1 MSERVRG
8 YAAWTPRSKT
18 LVLLEQ
24 VEAVLDE
31 YAAHLPLT
39 VRQIFYR
46 LVGNHGYAKTEKAY
60 DNLGEMLNRARRAG
74 RVDFDN
80 IRDDGVTK
88 VIPLAFTSRE
98 AFIATA
104 KRLAANYKMD
114 RQHGQAQYVELWVE
128 AAGMVP
134 MLAEVVGEY
143 GIPTY
148 SSGGFDS
155 LTAKHDAAERITG
168 RAVPTLI
175 LHVGDHDPSGVA
187 MFNAVAEDIEAMVD
201 ADYGE
206 VTFDRIAVRPEQI
219 RRYNLPTAPPKAHDK
234 RSAWVGGGTVQA
246 EALPPDVLTAE
257 VRQAVLSLIDLD
269 ALTEVH
275 DLERAEGERV
285 SADIDRLL
293 SSEDEDDDTDD

>member
-1 MSERVRG
+1 VTERVRG

-18 LVLLEQ
+18 LALLDQ
-24 VEAVLDE
+24 VQAVLDE
-31 YAAHLPLT
+31 YADHLPLT

-46 LVGNHGYAKTEKAY
+46 LVGNHGYAKTELAY
-60 DNLGEMLNRARRAG
+60 DNLGEMLNRARRAR

-80 IRDDGVTK
+80 IRDDGVTAQ
-88 VIPLAFTSRE
+88 IPLAFTSRE

-114 RQHGQAQYVELWVE
+114 RQHGQARYVELWVE

-134 MLAEVVGEY
+134 MLAAVVGEY

-155 LTAKHDAAERITG
+155 LTAKHDAAERIAG
-168 RAVPTLI
+168 RDVPTLI
-175 LHVGDHDPSGVA
+175 LHVGDHDPSGLA
-187 MFNAVAEDIEAMVD
+187 MFQAVAEDVEAMAD
-201 ADYGE
+201 EDYGA
-206 VTFDRIAVRPEQI
+206 VTFDRVAVTPDQI
-219 RRYNLPTAPPKAHDK
+219 RRYNLPTAPAKAHDK

-257 VRQAVLSLIDLD
+257 VRQAVTSLIDFD
-269 ALTEVH
+269 ALREIQ
-275 DLERAEGERV
+275 LQESAEGERV
-285 SADIDRLL
+285 TADIDRLL
-293 SSEDEDDDTDD
+293 SMDDHPDDD